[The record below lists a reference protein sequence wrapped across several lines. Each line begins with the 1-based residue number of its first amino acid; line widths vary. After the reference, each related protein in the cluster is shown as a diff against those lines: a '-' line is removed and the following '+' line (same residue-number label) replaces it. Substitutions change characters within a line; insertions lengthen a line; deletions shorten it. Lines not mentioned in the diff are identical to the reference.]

1 MIDNNVIIDGSETN
15 IINEQHRNK
24 DEERVG
30 GGKLLVQRY
39 TPSKHLVHNAAG
51 TAVAN
56 AVQEPGVYVL
66 CVIIHFAGSIIIISI
81 CSP

>member
-15 IINEQHRNK
+15 IIDEQHRNK

-51 TAVAN
+51 SRHSGCQRCART
-56 AVQEPGVYVL
+56 G
-66 CVIIHFAGSIIIISI
+66 CVRVVCYNTF
-81 CSP
+81 CW